1 MVNVLILRA
10 AGTNCDVE
18 TEWAF
23 KLAGASPER
32 IHINRIIENKKLL
45 EKYQIL
51 VIPGGFAYG
60 DDIAAGKVLANQI
73 KYKLWDGICKEFY
86 PGKVNKKL
94 LYPGIIQQGL
104 RTDGF
109 I

>member
-60 DDIAAGKVLANQI
+60 DDIAAGKVLANFT
-73 KYKLWDGICKEFY
+73 LE
-86 PGKVNKKL
+86 
-94 LYPGIIQQGL
+94 
-104 RTDGF
+104 R
-109 I
+109 